1 METFRTEFGLDAAAG
16 QWYYGLDLDYGPLKE
31 FMGGGLWPFGSRQA
45 ASLAN
50 FTGSINTPKGSS
62 GLGLGIDLNGPRR
75 GLSLRLIEPSA
86 YSLRGRRRQCS
97 T

>member
-50 FTGSINTPKGSS
+50 FTGSINTPKGSKRWS
-62 GLGLGIDLNGPRR
+62 SKSTFGWRENTARTTIGPWM
-75 GLSLRLIEPSA
+75 
-86 YSLRGRRRQCS
+86 
-97 T
+97 